1 MWSMCSAVFLPG
13 RIPGMYA
20 PERLMFSATSAG
32 LIMIAV

>member
-1 MWSMCSAVFLPG
+1 VLGGLLAGPD
-13 RIPGMYA
+13 PGMYA